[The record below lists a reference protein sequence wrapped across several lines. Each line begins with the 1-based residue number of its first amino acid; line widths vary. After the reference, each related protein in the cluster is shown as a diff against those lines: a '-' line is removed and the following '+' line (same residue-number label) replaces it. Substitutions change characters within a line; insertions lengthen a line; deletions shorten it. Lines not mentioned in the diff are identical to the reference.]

1 MSRSIICSLLCIVL
15 TSTIRADNQLL
26 IDLYPL
32 EHELSERAGYDAL
45 KRVRIDSLLRE
56 LYLTEQPY
64 SICRQLYEEYR
75 SYNYD
80 TALIYA
86 DKMEA
91 EAQRMG
97 DTSLIMQATI
107 SRAFVY
113 LSGGL
118 FHEAYTI
125 LSTAQESTARMSDDY
140 LLTFA
145 RLLYDMSDYADGTTL
160 AEQYN
165 RQGNYYMS
173 LLASRHTAA
182 DSAQYWYPLAVIDL
196 RNGDYERSIYR
207 MREAMRDSRATVHDQ
222 AIYTSSLAYLYRCTG
237 DTPAALD
244 AYIQAA
250 ICDIRSS
257 TFETVALR
265 MIAEILY
272 ETDEIALADRYIH
285 IAMNDA
291 QTYHARHRQVSI
303 SQLLPIIEQNYSKR
317 MQFRTNTAY
326 MLLVVLLCMLGA
338 GVVGIIVLLHR
349 NRTIRDAQRTID
361 AINRNLSITN
371 TVKEQLLGKMV
382 AGHSQYLSA
391 VEKYQASIRQKVI
404 NRQINELMVVPKN
417 VDARIQRQLLNRQM
431 DEILLSIFPSF
442 VEQFNSLLR
451 PEHHISPKPDELLTP
466 ALRIFALIRLGILHN
481 ELIAEILDY
490 SVNTVYT
497 YKTRTLNQSDLS
509 AEEFYAAL
517 MQIT

>member
-1 MSRSIICSLLCIVL
+1 
-15 TSTIRADNQLL
+15 
-26 IDLYPL
+26 
-32 EHELSERAGYDAL
+32 
-45 KRVRIDSLLRE
+45 
-56 LYLTEQPY
+56 
-64 SICRQLYEEYR
+64 
-75 SYNYD
+75 
-80 TALIYA
+80 
-86 DKMEA
+86 
-91 EAQRMG
+91 
-97 DTSLIMQATI
+97 
-107 SRAFVY
+107 
-113 LSGGL
+113 
-118 FHEAYTI
+118 
-125 LSTAQESTARMSDDY
+125 
-140 LLTFA
+140 
-145 RLLYDMSDYADGTTL
+145 
-160 AEQYN
+160 
-165 RQGNYYMS
+165 
-173 LLASRHTAA
+173 
-182 DSAQYWYPLAVIDL
+182 
-196 RNGDYERSIYR
+196 
-207 MREAMRDSRATVHDQ
+207 
-222 AIYTSSLAYLYRCTG
+222 
-237 DTPAALD
+237 
-244 AYIQAA
+244 
-250 ICDIRSS
+250 
-257 TFETVALR
+257 
-265 MIAEILY
+265 
-272 ETDEIALADRYIH
+272 
-285 IAMNDA
+285 
-291 QTYHARHRQVSI
+291 
-303 SQLLPIIEQNYSKR
+303 
-317 MQFRTNTAY
+317 
-326 MLLVVLLCMLGA
+326 MLGA

-417 VDARIQRQLLNRQM
+417 VDARIQRQLLNLQM